1 MRPIPSRATSGYYK
15 ALEPFGPRSGTFQH
29 LFGQATTVHRV
40 DPLRIDLL
48 DPVHDPAHG
57 LFRCEDARLTVQ
69 VAHLFAQIFSYDG
82 RLVAAVA
89 QVDTAKY
96 CQKPCAVSSISI
108 STTSSSRPVRSYA
121 WRCRSAPLP
130 RSKVSRTSAETSSQS
145 SASSKAGRVKASSF
159 SIISRAGT
167 ACSDSTS
174 KSFASSPSRE
184 ASQWAARG
192 NSGRV
197 FGYVSS
203 RSARSWHPRAGPRVG
218 VLFPAPR
225 PCGAPPPQ
233 RAREARRHH
242 GLVHPTAH
250 VHHPDLDRLDILR
263 QPCVPVDLG
272 RVRHHSAG
280 HQGLHQG
287 VVLGARLEMPRRPR
301 RRQTAPDLC
310 AVAGVAGVISESE
323 G

>member
-1 MRPIPSRATSGYYK
+1 MSRRHGHSVVTKTGIGRSDHAQPLSILPLAISTIEKKSPPLTRSYPTCPSAKRPIPSRATSGYYK

-40 DPLRIDLL
+40 DPLGIDLL

-82 RLVAAVA
+82 RLVAVVA

-130 RSKVSRTSAETSSQS
+130 RSRVSRTSAETSSQS

-167 ACSDSTS
+167 ACSDPTS

-184 ASQWAARG
+184 ASQWAARRS
-192 NSGRV
+192 SGRV
-197 FGYVSS
+197 LGYVSS
-203 RSARSWHPRAGPRVG
+203 RSARSWQARTS
-218 VLFPAPR
+218 
-225 PCGAPPPQ
+225 
-233 RAREARRHH
+233 ARERPA
-242 GLVHPTAH
+242 VITASST
-250 VHHPDLDRLDILR
+250 L
-263 QPCVPVDLG
+263 
-272 RVRHHSAG
+272 
-280 HQGLHQG
+280 LHTS
-287 VVLGARLEMPRRPR
+287 LTL
-301 RRQTAPDLC
+301 
-310 AVAGVAGVISESE
+310 ISTVSTFSRSRASQ
-323 G
+323 